1 MLHKWLVILHVL
13 GATIWVGGHLILS
26 VRLLPESLR
35 KKDPDTIKAFEQ
47 KYEPIGIPSLVL
59 QVITGVWMALHSYN
73 SNLIGFA
80 NGIDTAISVKL
91 ILLLTIV
98 LLAIHAR
105 FFILPKLSAGNL
117 VLLAG
122 YIIMVTLISV
132 VLLYLGV
139 SIRFGG
145 IQ

>member
-26 VRLLPESLR
+26 IRFLPAGLR
-35 KKDPDTIKAFEQ
+35 KKDPDIIKAFEQ
-47 KYEPIGIPSLVL
+47 KYETIGIPSLAL
-59 QVITGVWMALHSYN
+59 QVITGVWMALNYN

-80 NGIDTAISVKL
+80 NGIETAISIKL

-105 FFILPKLSAGNL
+105 FFILPKLSADKL
-117 VLLAG
+117 VSLAG
-122 YIIMVTLISV
+122 HIIAVTLISV